1 MGNQYRLTA
10 AAVSLTAAL
19 VSVAC
24 SDSPNSLATA
34 PRDAAVATQAAATT
48 GLPKIGHVFIVILE
62 NEDVLAT
69 YGPNSPATYL
79 IDTLAPMGTFMSQY
93 YGIGHASLDNYTAAV
108 SGQAPDSST
117 SADCNIYSNFVP
129 RGPNGGWLPNGQ
141 IAGEG
146 CVYPKGVWTIG
157 QQMNA
162 AHLTWKAYMED
173 MGNNPSRE
181 ASVCGHVPIGSVD
194 ITNNETPEDQYAARH
209 NPFVWFHSIIDGA
222 ECNNVVSLNPLQQDL
237 QSVATTPNYVWITP
251 NVCHDGHDSPCITGE
266 PGGLVSANLWLK
278 EWMPLILNSP
288 AYKQDGM
295 VIIISDE
302 SEGSNRSVAC
312 CGEQPGPNEA
322 FPGGTGDGGGPG
334 GGDVGA
340 VAISKFITPGGF
352 DDTQYNHY
360 SLLASVFNIFNL
372 QKFGQHQLGY
382 AGAAGLPVFGSDLFT
397 NPTGAA
403 MAQRV
408 KLGPS
413 VSSAALLAKHGY
425 LQISAK

>member
-1 MGNQYRLTA
+1 MGNQYRL
-10 AAVSLTAAL
+10 AAVAMSVAAAL

-24 SDSPNSLATA
+24 SDSPNSAATA
-34 PRDAAVATQAAATT
+34 PREAALTKAAAVTA

-79 IDTLAPMGTFMSQY
+79 IDTLAPMGTFLSQY
-93 YGIGHASLDNYTAAV
+93 YAVGHASLDNYTAAV

-117 SADCNIYSNFVP
+117 SADCSINTNFVP
-129 RGPNGGWLPNGQ
+129 RGANGGWNTTTGQ

-157 QQMNA
+157 NQLTA
-162 AHLTWKAYMED
+162 AHMTWKAYMED
-173 MGNNPSRE
+173 MGNDPSRE
-181 ASVCGHVPIGSVD
+181 SSVCGHVPIGAVD
-194 ITNNETPEDQYAARH
+194 ITDNEEPEDLYAARH

-237 QSVATTPNYVWITP
+237 QSVATTANYTWISP
-251 NVCHDGHDSPCITGE
+251 NVCHDGHDAPCITGE

-278 EWMPLILNSP
+278 SWIPLILNSP
-288 AYKQDGM
+288 AYKQDGLL
-295 VIIISDE
+295 IIISDE
-302 SEGSNRSVAC
+302 AEGTNGSVAC

-322 FPGGTGDGGGPG
+322 LPGGDGPG

-340 VAISKFITPGGF
+340 VFISKFITPGGF

-360 SLLASVFNIFNL
+360 SLLASIFNIFQL

-382 AGAAGLPVFGSDLFT
+382 ASAAGLPVFGADVFT

>member
-1 MGNQYRLTA
+1 VVRWERRVA
-10 AAVSLTAAL
+10 ACAVVVGTLS
-19 VSVAC
+19 AC
-24 SDSPNSLATA
+24 SEAKNPPLNDGAQ
-34 PRDAAVATQAAATT
+34 RTT
-48 GLPKIGHVFIVILE
+48 SAGQVVSSTGIPHIGHVFIVILE
-62 NEDVLAT
+62 NEDILAT
-69 YGPNSPATYL
+69 YGPKSPAKYL
-79 IDTLAPMGTFMSQY
+79 VDTLAPTGAVLRQY
-93 YGIGHASLDNYTAAV
+93 WAIGHASLDNYTAAA

-117 SADCNIYSNFVP
+117 SADCEINTEFVP
-129 RGPNGGWLPNGQ
+129 RGPNGGLDTTTGQ

-146 CVYPKGVWTIG
+146 CVYPSTVKTIFN
-157 QQMNA
+157 QLAA
-162 AHLTWKAYMED
+162 AHLSFKAYMED
-173 MGNNPSRE
+173 MGNDPSRE
-181 ASVCGHVPIGSVD
+181 SSVCGHVPIGAVD
-194 ITNNETPEDQYAARH
+194 ITDNEEPEDLYAARH

-237 QSVATTPNYVWITP
+237 QSVATTANYTWISP
-251 NVCHDGHDSPCITGE
+251 NVCHDGHDAPCITGE

-278 EWMPLILNSP
+278 SWIPLILNSP
-288 AYKQDGM
+288 AYKQDGLL
-295 VIIISDE
+295 IIISDE
-302 SEGSNRSVAC
+302 AEGTNGSVAC

-322 FPGGTGDGGGPG
+322 LPGGDGPG

-340 VAISKFITPGGF
+340 VFISKFITPGGF

-360 SLLASVFNIFNL
+360 SLLASIFNIFQL

-382 AGAAGLPVFGSDLFT
+382 AAAAGLPVFGADVFT

>member
-1 MGNQYRLTA
+1 MGNQYRL
-10 AAVSLTAAL
+10 AAVAMSVAAAL

-24 SDSPNSLATA
+24 SDSPNSAATA
-34 PRDAAVATQAAATT
+34 PREAALTKAAAVTA

-79 IDTLAPMGTFMSQY
+79 IDTLAPMGTFLSQY
-93 YGIGHASLDNYTAAV
+93 YAVGHASLDNYTAAV

-117 SADCNIYSNFVP
+117 SADCSINTNFVP
-129 RGPNGGWLPNGQ
+129 RGANGGWNTTTGQ

-157 QQMNA
+157 NQLTA
-162 AHLTWKAYMED
+162 AHMTWKAYMED
-173 MGNNPSRE
+173 MGNDPSRE
-181 ASVCGHVPIGSVD
+181 SSVCGHVPIGAVD
-194 ITNNETPEDQYAARH
+194 ITDNEEPEDLYAARH

-237 QSVATTPNYVWITP
+237 QSVATTANYTWISP
-251 NVCHDGHDSPCITGE
+251 NVCHDGHDAPCITGE

-278 EWMPLILNSP
+278 SWIPLILNSP
-288 AYKQDGM
+288 AYKQDGLL
-295 VIIISDE
+295 IIISDE
-302 SEGSNRSVAC
+302 AEGTNGSVAC

-322 FPGGTGDGGGPG
+322 LPGGDGPG

-340 VAISKFITPGGF
+340 VFISKFITPGGF

-360 SLLASVFNIFNL
+360 SLLASVFNIFQL

-382 AGAAGLPVFGSDLFT
+382 AAAAGLPVFGADVFT
-397 NPTGAA
+397 NPSGAA
-403 MAQRV
+403 MQRV

-413 VSSAALLAKHGY
+413 VSSGALLAKHGY
-425 LQISAK
+425 VQISSK

>member
-1 MGNQYRLTA
+1 MGNQYRLA
-10 AAVSLTAAL
+10 AAAMSVAAAL

-24 SDSPNSLATA
+24 SDSPNSAATA
-34 PRDAAVATQAAATT
+34 PRETAVTKAAAVTA

-79 IDTLAPMGTFMSQY
+79 IDTLAPMGTFLSQY
-93 YGIGHASLDNYTAAV
+93 YAIGHASLDNYTGAV

-117 SADCNIYSNFVP
+117 SADCSINTNFVP
-129 RGPNGGWLPNGQ
+129 RGPNGGWQANGQ

-157 QQMNA
+157 NQLTA

-173 MGNNPSRE
+173 MGNDPSRE
-181 ASVCGHVPIGSVD
+181 SSVCGHVPIGAVD
-194 ITNNETPEDQYAARH
+194 ITDNEEPEDLYAARH

-237 QSVATTPNYVWITP
+237 QSVATTANYTWISP
-251 NVCHDGHDSPCITGE
+251 NVCHDGHDAPCITGE

-278 EWMPLILNSP
+278 SWIPLILNSP
-288 AYKQDGM
+288 AYKQDGLL
-295 VIIISDE
+295 IIISDE
-302 SEGSNRSVAC
+302 AEGTNGSVAC

-322 FPGGTGDGGGPG
+322 LPGGDGPG

-340 VAISKFITPGGF
+340 VFISKFITPGGF

-360 SLLASVFNIFNL
+360 SLLASIFNIFQL

-382 AGAAGLPVFGSDLFT
+382 ASAAGLPVFGADVFT